1 MLSFLTDTVVFGFSL
16 YHILAYFLIYSC
28 IGWCLEVIYAAVTTG
43 QLINRGFLNG
53 PVCPIYGFGVLIVL
67 LVLEPVKDNLALLF
81 FGSMVLTSALE
92 FFIGF
97 IMEQFFHDKWWD
109 YSENP
114 FNIKGYICL
123 EFSLVWGAAC
133 VLVVDVIHPMIFK
146 LICAIPEKLSLW
158 LMVFFTA
165 VLISDAVITL
175 WNMLK
180 LPKRLRAIDELE
192 KAMTAVSDAIGEKV
206 YESVEHSKE
215 RSEAFDEKHPELAE
229 RRKEAFEDVLEKRSE
244 INREV
249 KAREDESLEALRARK
264 AELEAKLEALRKPN
278 IISERIAMAYPKL
291 SEGRHY
297 GRQIARIR
305 ERRAQRKNGGKQ

>member
-1 MLSFLTDTVVFGFSL
+1 MDIGYSFGQMIWIVLVYSFL
-16 YHILAYFLIYSC
+16 
-28 IGWCLEVIYAAVTTG
+28 GWCCEVAFAAVRRG
-43 QLINRGFLNG
+43 IFVNRGFLNG

-180 LPKRLRAIDELE
+180 LPKRLRATDELE

-206 YESVEHSKE
+206 YEGVERSKE

-249 KAREDESLEALRARK
+249 KAREDESLEALRAKK

-297 GRQIARIR
+297 GRQIAKIR

>member
-1 MLSFLTDTVVFGFSL
+1 MDIGYSFGQMIWIVLVYSFL
-16 YHILAYFLIYSC
+16 
-28 IGWCLEVIYAAVTTG
+28 GWCCEVAFAAVRRG
-43 QLINRGFLNG
+43 IFVNRGFLNC

-229 RRKEAFEDVLEKRSE
+229 RRKKAFEDVLEKRSE

>member
-1 MLSFLTDTVVFGFSL
+1 MDIGYSFGQMIWIVLVYSFL
-16 YHILAYFLIYSC
+16 
-28 IGWCLEVIYAAVTTG
+28 GWCCEVAFAAVRRG
-43 QLINRGFLNG
+43 IFVNRGFLNG

-206 YESVEHSKE
+206 YEGVEHSKE
-215 RSEAFDEKHPELAE
+215 RSEAFYEKHPELAE

-249 KAREDESLEALRARK
+249 KAREDESLEALRAKK

-297 GRQIARIR
+297 GRQIAKIR

>member
-1 MLSFLTDTVVFGFSL
+1 MDIGYSFGQMVWIVLVYSFL
-16 YHILAYFLIYSC
+16 
-28 IGWCLEVIYAAVTTG
+28 GWCCEVAFAAVRRG
-43 QLINRGFLNG
+43 IFVNRGFLNG

-67 LVLEPVKDNLALLF
+67 LVLEPVKENLALLF

-133 VLVVDVIHPMIFK
+133 VLVVDVIHPIIFK

-165 VLISDAVITL
+165 ALIADAIITL
-175 WNMLK
+175 WSMLK

-206 YESVEHSKE
+206 YEGVEHSKE

-229 RRKEAFEDVLEKRSE
+229 RRKEALEDVLEKRSE

-305 ERRAQRKNGGKQ
+305 ELRTQRKNGGKQ

>member
-1 MLSFLTDTVVFGFSL
+1 MDIGYSFGQMIWIVLVYSFL
-16 YHILAYFLIYSC
+16 
-28 IGWCLEVIYAAVTTG
+28 GWCCEVAFAAVRRG
-43 QLINRGFLNG
+43 IFVNRGFLNG

-180 LPKRLRAIDELE
+180 RRSVCALSTNLKR
-192 KAMTAVSDAIGEKV
+192 
-206 YESVEHSKE
+206 
-215 RSEAFDEKHPELAE
+215 P
-229 RRKEAFEDVLEKRSE
+229 
-244 INREV
+244 
-249 KAREDESLEALRARK
+249 
-264 AELEAKLEALRKPN
+264 
-278 IISERIAMAYPKL
+278 
-291 SEGRHY
+291 
-297 GRQIARIR
+297 
-305 ERRAQRKNGGKQ
+305 

>member
-1 MLSFLTDTVVFGFSL
+1 MNISYSFGQMIWIVLVYSFL
-16 YHILAYFLIYSC
+16 
-28 IGWCLEVIYAAVTTG
+28 GWCCEVAFAAVRRG
-43 QLINRGFLNG
+43 IFVNRGFLNG

-67 LVLEPVKDNLALLF
+67 LVLEPVKENLALLF

-146 LICAIPEKLSLW
+146 LICAIPEKPSLW

-165 VLISDAVITL
+165 VLITDAIITL
-175 WNMLK
+175 WNLLK
-180 LPKRLRAIDELE
+180 LPKRLRAIDDLE

-206 YESVEHSKE
+206 YEGVEHSKE
-215 RSEAFDEKHPELAE
+215 RSEAFDEKYPEIAE
-229 RRKEAFEDVLEKRSE
+229 RRKEAFEGVLEKRSE

-249 KAREDESLEALRARK
+249 RAREDESLEALRARK
-264 AELEAKLEALRKPN
+264 AELEKKLEALRKPN
-278 IISERIAMAYPKL
+278 LISERIAMAYPKL

-297 GRQIARIR
+297 GRQIAKIR
-305 ERRAQRKNGGKQ
+305 EFRAQRKNGGKQ

>member
-1 MLSFLTDTVVFGFSL
+1 MNISYSFGQMIWIVLVYSFL
-16 YHILAYFLIYSC
+16 
-28 IGWCLEVIYAAVTTG
+28 GWCCEVAFAAVRRG
-43 QLINRGFLNG
+43 IFVNRGFLNG

-67 LVLEPVKDNLALLF
+67 LVLEPVKENLALLF

-146 LICAIPEKLSLW
+146 LICAIPEKPSLW

-165 VLISDAVITL
+165 VLIADAIITL
-175 WNMLK
+175 WNLLK
-180 LPKRLRAIDELE
+180 LPKRLRAIDDLE

-206 YESVEHSKE
+206 YEGVEHSKE
-215 RSEAFDEKHPELAE
+215 RSEAFDEKYPEIAE
-229 RRKEAFEDVLEKRSE
+229 RRKEAFEDVLEKRNE

-249 KAREDESLEALRARK
+249 RAREDESLEALRARK
-264 AELEAKLEALRKPN
+264 AEIEQKLEALRKPN
-278 IISERIAMAYPKL
+278 LISERIAMAYPKL

-297 GRQIARIR
+297 GRQIAKIR
-305 ERRAQRKNGGKQ
+305 EFRAQRKNGGKQ

>member
-1 MLSFLTDTVVFGFSL
+1 MNISYSFGQMIWIVLVYSFL
-16 YHILAYFLIYSC
+16 
-28 IGWCLEVIYAAVTTG
+28 GWCCEVAFAAVRRG
-43 QLINRGFLNG
+43 IFVNRGFLNG

-67 LVLEPVKDNLALLF
+67 LVIEPVKENLALLF

-146 LICAIPEKLSLW
+146 LICAIPEKPSLW

-165 VLISDAVITL
+165 VLIADAIITL
-175 WNMLK
+175 WNLLK
-180 LPKRLRAIDELE
+180 LPKRLRAIDDLE

-206 YESVEHSKE
+206 YEGVEHSKE
-215 RSEAFDEKHPELAE
+215 RSEAFDEKYPEIAE
-229 RRKEAFEDVLEKRSE
+229 RRKEAFEDVLEKRNE

-249 KAREDESLEALRARK
+249 RAREDESLEALRARK
-264 AELEAKLEALRKPN
+264 AEIEQKLEALRKPN
-278 IISERIAMAYPKL
+278 LISERIAMAYPKL

-297 GRQIARIR
+297 GRQIAKIR
-305 ERRAQRKNGGKQ
+305 EFRAQRKNGGKQ

>member
-1 MLSFLTDTVVFGFSL
+1 
-16 YHILAYFLIYSC
+16 
-28 IGWCLEVIYAAVTTG
+28 
-43 QLINRGFLNG
+43 
-53 PVCPIYGFGVLIVL
+53 
-67 LVLEPVKDNLALLF
+67 
-81 FGSMVLTSALE
+81 MVLTSALE

-297 GRQIARIR
+297 GRQIAKIR

>member
-1 MLSFLTDTVVFGFSL
+1 MSFYETAWVIFIYSFLGWCAEVVF
-16 YHILAYFLIYSC
+16 
-28 IGWCLEVIYAAVTTG
+28 AACRRGIFV
-43 QLINRGFLNG
+43 NRGFLNG
-53 PVCPIYGFGVLIVL
+53 PVCPIYGFGVALVL
-67 LVLEPVKDNLALLF
+67 GLLEPVKSSFLLLF
-81 FGSMVLTSALE
+81 FGSMLLTTALE
-92 FFIGF
+92 FIIGF
-97 IMEQFFHDKWWD
+97 IMESFFHDKWWD
-109 YSENP
+109 YSNNP

-165 VLISDAVITL
+165 ALIADAIITL
-175 WNMLK
+175 WSMLK

-206 YESVEHSKE
+206 YEGVEHSKE

-305 ERRAQRKNGGKQ
+305 ERRTQRKNGGKQ

>member
-1 MLSFLTDTVVFGFSL
+1 MDIGYSFGQMIWIVLVYSFL
-16 YHILAYFLIYSC
+16 
-28 IGWCLEVIYAAVTTG
+28 GWCCEVAFAAVRRG
-43 QLINRGFLNG
+43 IFVNRGFLNG

-264 AELEAKLEALRKPN
+264 AELEAKPEALRKPN

>member
-1 MLSFLTDTVVFGFSL
+1 MDIGYSFGQMIWIVLVYSFL
-16 YHILAYFLIYSC
+16 
-28 IGWCLEVIYAAVTTG
+28 GWCCEVAFAAVRRG
-43 QLINRGFLNG
+43 IFVNRGFLNG

-175 WNMLK
+175 WNMLN

-206 YESVEHSKE
+206 YEGVEHSKE

-249 KAREDESLEALRARK
+249 KAREDESLEALRATK

-278 IISERIAMAYPKL
+278 SISERIAMAYPKL

-305 ERRAQRKNGGKQ
+305 ERRTQRKNGGKQ

>member
-1 MLSFLTDTVVFGFSL
+1 MDIGYSFGQMIWIVLVYSFL
-16 YHILAYFLIYSC
+16 
-28 IGWCLEVIYAAVTTG
+28 GWCCEVAFAAVRRG
-43 QLINRGFLNG
+43 IFVNRGFLNG

-67 LVLEPVKDNLALLF
+67 LVLEPVKENLALLF

-165 VLISDAVITL
+165 VLIADAIITL

-206 YESVEHSKE
+206 YEGVEHSKE
-215 RSEAFDEKHPELAE
+215 RSEAFDEKHPELAA

-249 KAREDESLEALRARK
+249 RAREDESLEALRARK

>member
-1 MLSFLTDTVVFGFSL
+1 MDIGYSFGQMIWIVLVYSFL
-16 YHILAYFLIYSC
+16 
-28 IGWCLEVIYAAVTTG
+28 GWCCEVAFAAVRRG
-43 QLINRGFLNG
+43 IFVNRGFLNG

-206 YESVEHSKE
+206 YEGVEHSKE

-229 RRKEAFEDVLEKRSE
+229 RRKEAFEEKRSE

-249 KAREDESLEALRARK
+249 KAREDESLEALRAKK

-297 GRQIARIR
+297 GRQIAKIR

>member
-1 MLSFLTDTVVFGFSL
+1 MDIGYSFGQMIWIVLVYSFL
-16 YHILAYFLIYSC
+16 
-28 IGWCLEVIYAAVTTG
+28 GWCCEVAFAAVRRG
-43 QLINRGFLNG
+43 IFVNRGFLNG

-206 YESVEHSKE
+206 YEGVERSKE

-249 KAREDESLEALRARK
+249 KAREDESLEALRAKK

-297 GRQIARIR
+297 GRQIAKIG

>member
-1 MLSFLTDTVVFGFSL
+1 MFYEKIDILGFSL
-16 YHILAYFLIYSC
+16 YEMCLLFIVWSF
-28 IGWCLEVIYAAVTTG
+28 IGWAIEVCAHALKMGEYS
-43 QLINRGFLNG
+43 NRGFLSM
-53 PVCPIYGFGVLIVL
+53 PICPIYGFGVLIVL

-206 YESVEHSKE
+206 YEGVEHSKE

-249 KAREDESLEALRARK
+249 KAREDESLEALRAKK

-297 GRQIARIR
+297 GRQIAKIR